1 MTGNTGMRPDELRV
15 GTAKEPTGRR
25 RVAIVI
31 VLTVLVCLP
40 VLGLA
45 QYIAHVRYDE
55 TDQWLFACYGRQI
68 TQGRVLYEQL
78 WDNKPPGI
86 FWTNAVGLWLAG
98 GSPLGPIALCAAAS
112 VGACAAVFAT
122 ARRLYGWS
130 AAGVITVLASVYL
143 FGAYYHVGCNRPI
156 TYCVL
161 AELAAFLLYCRSFE
175 SAGRSGRNLLLA
187 GSCAG
192 VSFCFLQTGMAV
204 ALGIGLH
211 ILFLVVTG
219 RLSGSRAGRRLAT
232 FVGGW
237 ALTVG
242 AAVGLL
248 ALTSDLGWAWDAVFG
263 FNLAHKAPG
272 GGGPAWFGQR
282 EHEAALALPVILAAA
297 TLAHPI
303 VRWLSGFRAATVA
316 LFGRQPPGLL
326 FVLWA
331 WMVVAIALALAGPDR
346 RLHYWGIALPPLI
359 MLAGHGVHLLFQS
372 GRGTER
378 PVFHVVVAVVWMAYM
393 LIAPL
398 RLQVQAALTYRWHAA
413 DEMRQR
419 RIADPVSTIRRCSM
433 PGETLFVWGY
443 DPRLYW
449 LADRPSAI
457 RYIGTEKTS
466 DNPAGQRLLGDI
478 CGMVKDARPRI
489 VVADP
494 AAISSSADDF
504 AEWLRGHYTR
514 PDPDRAAHV
523 WVRND

>member
-1 MTGNTGMRPDELRV
+1 
-15 GTAKEPTGRR
+15 
-25 RVAIVI
+25 
-31 VLTVLVCLP
+31 
-40 VLGLA
+40 
-45 QYIAHVRYDE
+45 
-55 TDQWLFACYGRQI
+55 
-68 TQGRVLYEQL
+68 
-78 WDNKPPGI
+78 
-86 FWTNAVGLWLAG
+86 
-98 GSPLGPIALCAAAS
+98 
-112 VGACAAVFAT
+112 
-122 ARRLYGWS
+122 
-130 AAGVITVLASVYL
+130 
-143 FGAYYHVGCNRPI
+143 
-156 TYCVL
+156 
-161 AELAAFLLYCRSFE
+161 
-175 SAGRSGRNLLLA
+175 
-187 GSCAG
+187 
-192 VSFCFLQTGMAV
+192 
-204 ALGIGLH
+204 
-211 ILFLVVTG
+211 
-219 RLSGSRAGRRLAT
+219 
-232 FVGGW
+232 
-237 ALTVG
+237 
-242 AAVGLL
+242 
-248 ALTSDLGWAWDAVFG
+248 
-263 FNLAHKAPG
+263 
-272 GGGPAWFGQR
+272 
-282 EHEAALALPVILAAA
+282 VILAAA
-297 TLAHPI
+297 TLAHAI

-419 RIADPVSTIRRCSM
+419 RIADPVSTIRRCSV

-494 AAISSSADDF
+494 AAISSSAGDF